1 MNERGQAA
9 GVGLGSN
16 PTFEFPPG
24 TLEPQLWIGLKSQ
37 AFFSSGLADH
47 ALRLGPYM
55 RRSCK

>member
-37 AFFSSGLADH
+37 AFFFLWFG
-47 ALRLGPYM
+47 
-55 RRSCK
+55 RSRSKARSLHEKKL